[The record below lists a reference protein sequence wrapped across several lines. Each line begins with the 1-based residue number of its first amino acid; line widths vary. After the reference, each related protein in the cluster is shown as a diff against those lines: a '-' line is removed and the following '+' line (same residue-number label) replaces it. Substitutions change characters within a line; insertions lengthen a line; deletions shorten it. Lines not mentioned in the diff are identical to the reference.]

1 MGAGSPETGTAE
13 ARPPRRTLA
22 ILAMLLF
29 ASGAI
34 RLGGDAGKA
43 WAEVVSLPDAETG
56 ISAPAN
62 APEGKPT
69 ALLSALRER
78 EAKLLE
84 REAKLGEREKSL
96 ADARAVAEERI
107 TELAAQEAELS
118 KALTIADDAAEGDVT
133 RLVAV
138 YENMKPKDAT
148 ALFAVMDADF
158 AAGFLARMKP
168 EAAAAIMAG
177 LDPKVAY
184 TISAVLAGRNARAPR
199 N

>member
-43 WAEVVSLPDAETG
+43 WAEVVSLSDAETG

-84 REAKLGEREKSL
+84 REAKLGEREKVSL
-96 ADARAVAEERI
+96 MHV
-107 TELAAQEAELS
+107 
-118 KALTIADDAAEGDVT
+118 
-133 RLVAV
+133 RLPKNASRSLPRR
-138 YENMKPKDAT
+138 KPSCRK
-148 ALFAVMDADF
+148 
-158 AAGFLARMKP
+158 R
-168 EAAAAIMAG
+168 
-177 LDPKVAY
+177 
-184 TISAVLAGRNARAPR
+184 
-199 N
+199 

>member
-1 MGAGSPETGTAE
+1 M
-13 ARPPRRTLA
+13 
-22 ILAMLLF
+22 
-29 ASGAI
+29 
-34 RLGGDAGKA
+34 
-43 WAEVVSLPDAETG
+43 
-56 ISAPAN
+56 
-62 APEGKPT
+62 
-69 ALLSALRER
+69 
-78 EAKLLE
+78 
-84 REAKLGEREKSL
+84 
-96 ADARAVAEERI
+96 
-107 TELAAQEAELS
+107 S